1 MSKLP
6 AITTALLAAALA
18 CASPGAMAQGG
29 CLSGGE
35 GRQLLEQGQV
45 VPFPQAMRQ
54 AGLSADQVVD
64 VQLCRSGAGYVYRV
78 RVLEAGGQVSSMDIP
93 AG

>member
-1 MSKLP
+1 MRQHRVIP
-6 AITTALLAAALA
+6 TALLALALA
-18 CASPGAMAQGG
+18 CVSPAAMAQG

-54 AGLSADQVVD
+54 AGLRADQVVD
-64 VQLCRSGAGYVYRV
+64 VQLCQSGGGYVYRV
-78 RVLEAGGQVSSMDIP
+78 RVLEPGGQVSTMTIP

>member
-1 MSKLP
+1 ML
-6 AITTALLAAALA
+6 ALA
-18 CASPGAMAQGG
+18 GGPPSALAQGG

-35 GRQLLEQGQV
+35 GRRLVEQGEV
-45 VPFPQAMRQ
+45 VPFPQAVQQ

-64 VQLCRSGAGYVYRV
+64 VQLCRAGGGYVYRV
-78 RVLEAGGQVSSMDIP
+78 RVLDAGGKVSSKEIP